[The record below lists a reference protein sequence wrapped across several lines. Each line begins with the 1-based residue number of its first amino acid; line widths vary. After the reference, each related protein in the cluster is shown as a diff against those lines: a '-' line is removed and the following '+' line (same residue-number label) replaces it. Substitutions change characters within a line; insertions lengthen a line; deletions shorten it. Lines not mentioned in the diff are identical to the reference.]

1 MYLFTSVNYNP
12 AKYSLLRRADTLPVH
27 KCIFPLDIK
36 MMGGE
41 DRMNEEVIAIG
52 IDHGWSH
59 IKTRNSCFVSGV
71 GELGQEPMVFD
82 NILEYNG
89 KHYRI
94 GGDRLK
100 VQENKVCNENYYLL
114 TLAAVAKE
122 LKHRGMKEAHVVL
135 AVGLPIGR
143 FGAEKKSFV
152 NYLSKNRMVRF
163 RYEKKQY
170 IVTIEKVIVYPQCYG
185 AVVDRLPHMVGQEYV
200 IDIGSWTIDTLKI
213 IDRAPDESSSGSD
226 PNGII
231 TCMRKIDEVCVKQT
245 NSKIDEYMIREVMIR
260 GDANLDRVYIDIIKK
275 EIADYTQTVFRVI
288 AESGI
293 NVKTTPIT
301 FVGGGAGLMKRY
313 AGISQRNISYIE
325 DIRAN
330 AIGYET
336 LAEMFLNTRKPA

>member
-1 MYLFTSVNYNP
+1 M
-12 AKYSLLRRADTLPVH
+12 DT
-27 KCIFPLDIK
+27 KT
-36 MMGGE
+36 
-41 DRMNEEVIAIG
+41 IAIG

-71 GELGQEPMVFD
+71 GELGNEPMVYD

-89 KHYRI
+89 KYYRI

-100 VQENKVCNENYYLL
+100 VQDNKVCNDNYYLL

-122 LKHRGMKEAHVVL
+122 LKFRGLKEAHIVL

-143 FGAEKKSFV
+143 FGAEKKDFI

-163 RYEKKQY
+163 RYEKTQY
-170 IVTIEKVIVYPQCYG
+170 LVTIEKVLVYPQCYG
-185 AVVDRLPHMVGQEYV
+185 AVVDRLPQMAGQEYV
-200 IDIGSWTIDTLKI
+200 VDIGSWTIDYMKI
-213 IDRAPDESSSGSD
+213 IDMAPDESNSGSD

-231 TCMRKIDEVCVKQT
+231 TCMRKIDEVCVRKT
-245 NSKIDEYMIREVMIR
+245 NSKIDEYMIREVMIK
-260 GDANLDRVYIDIIKK
+260 GDANLDSEYIEIIKS
-275 EIADYTQTVFRVI
+275 EIERYTKSIFRII
-288 AESGI
+288 AEKGI

-325 DIRAN
+325 DVRAN

-336 LAEMFLNTRKPA
+336 LATLYLKNRKIA

>member
-1 MYLFTSVNYNP
+1 M
-12 AKYSLLRRADTLPVH
+12 DT
-27 KCIFPLDIK
+27 KT
-36 MMGGE
+36 
-41 DRMNEEVIAIG
+41 IAIG

-71 GELGQEPMVFD
+71 GELGGEPMVWD

-89 KHYRI
+89 KYYRI

-100 VQENKVCNENYYLL
+100 VQDNKVCNDNYYLL

-122 LKHRGMKEAHVVL
+122 LKYRGLKEAHIVL

-143 FGAEKKSFV
+143 FGAEKKDFI

-163 RYEKKQY
+163 RYEKTQY
-170 IVTIEKVIVYPQCYG
+170 LVTIEKVLVYPQCYG
-185 AVVDRLPHMVGQEYV
+185 AVVDRLPQMAGQEYV
-200 IDIGSWTIDTLKI
+200 VDIGSWTIDYMKI
-213 IDRAPDESSSGSD
+213 IDMAPDESNSGSD

-231 TCMRKIDEVCVKQT
+231 TCMRKIDEVCVRKT
-245 NSKIDEYMIREVMIR
+245 NSKIDEYMIREVMIK
-260 GDANLDRVYIDIIKK
+260 GDANLDSEYIDIIKS
-275 EIADYTQTVFRVI
+275 EIERYTKSIFRII
-288 AESGI
+288 AEKGI

-313 AGISQRNISYIE
+313 AGISQRNISYNE
-325 DIRAN
+325 DVRAN

-336 LAEMFLNTRKPA
+336 LATLYLKNRKIA

>member
-1 MYLFTSVNYNP
+1 MDEKV
-12 AKYSLLRRADTLPVH
+12 
-27 KCIFPLDIK
+27 IPL
-36 MMGGE
+36 
-41 DRMNEEVIAIG
+41 G

-71 GELGQEPMVFD
+71 AELSTEPMVYE

-89 KHYRI
+89 KYYRI

-114 TLAAVAKE
+114 TLAAIAKE
-122 LKHRGMKEAHVVL
+122 LKYRGLNNAHVVL

-143 FGAEKKSFV
+143 FGAEKKDFI

-170 IVTIEKVIVYPQCYG
+170 LVMVEKVLVYPQCYG
-185 AVVDRLPHMVGQEYV
+185 AVVDKLPEMAGQEYV
-200 IDIGSWTIDTLKI
+200 VDIGSWTVDTLKI

-231 TCMRKIDEVCVKQT
+231 TCMRKIDEACVRKMNT
-245 NSKIDEYMIREVMIR
+245 KIDEYMIRAGMII
-260 GDANLDRVYIDIIKK
+260 GDANLDRVYIDIIKEELGK
-275 EIADYTQTVFRVI
+275 YTKSIFRII
-288 AESGI
+288 AENGI

-301 FVGGGAGLMKRY
+301 FVGGGAALMKRY
-313 AGISQRNISYIE
+313 ACIDQRNISYIE
-325 DIRAN
+325 DVRAN

-336 LAEMFLNTRKPA
+336 LAILYLGRRKSA

>member
-1 MYLFTSVNYNP
+1 M
-12 AKYSLLRRADTLPVH
+12 DT
-27 KCIFPLDIK
+27 KT
-36 MMGGE
+36 
-41 DRMNEEVIAIG
+41 IAIG

-71 GELGQEPMVFD
+71 GELGNEPMVYD

-89 KHYRI
+89 KYYRI

-100 VQENKVCNENYYLL
+100 VQDNKVCNDNYYLL

-122 LKHRGMKEAHVVL
+122 LKYRGLKEAHIVL

-143 FGAEKKSFV
+143 FGAEKKDFI

-163 RYEKKQY
+163 RYEKTQY
-170 IVTIEKVIVYPQCYG
+170 LVTIEKVLVYPQCYG
-185 AVVDRLPHMVGQEYV
+185 AVVDRLPQMAGQEYV
-200 IDIGSWTIDTLKI
+200 VDIGSWTIDYMKI
-213 IDRAPDESSSGSD
+213 IDMAPDESNSGSD

-231 TCMRKIDEVCVKQT
+231 TCMRKIDEVCVRKT
-245 NSKIDEYMIREVMIR
+245 NSKIDEYMIREVMIK
-260 GDANLDRVYIDIIKK
+260 GDANLDSEYIEIIKS
-275 EIADYTQTVFRVI
+275 EIESYTKSIFRII
-288 AESGI
+288 AEKGI

-325 DIRAN
+325 DVKAN

-336 LAEMFLNTRKPA
+336 LATLYLKNRKIA

>member
-1 MYLFTSVNYNP
+1 M
-12 AKYSLLRRADTLPVH
+12 DT
-27 KCIFPLDIK
+27 KT
-36 MMGGE
+36 
-41 DRMNEEVIAIG
+41 IAIG

-71 GELGQEPMVFD
+71 GELGNEPMVYD

-89 KHYRI
+89 KYYRI

-100 VQENKVCNENYYLL
+100 VQDNKVCNDNYYLL

-122 LKHRGMKEAHVVL
+122 LKYRGMKEAHIVL

-143 FGAEKKSFV
+143 FGAEKKDFI

-163 RYEKKQY
+163 RYEKTQY
-170 IVTIEKVIVYPQCYG
+170 LVTIEKVLVYPQCYG
-185 AVVDRLPHMVGQEYV
+185 AVVDRLPQMAGQEYV
-200 IDIGSWTIDTLKI
+200 VDIGSWTIDYMKI
-213 IDRAPDESSSGSD
+213 IDMAPDESSSGSD

-231 TCMRKIDEVCVKQT
+231 TCMRKIDEVCVRKT
-245 NSKIDEYMIREVMIR
+245 NSKIDEYMIREVMIK
-260 GDANLDRVYIDIIKK
+260 GDANLDSEYIDIIKS
-275 EIADYTQTVFRVI
+275 EIERYTKSIFRII
-288 AESGI
+288 AEKGI

-313 AGISQRNISYIE
+313 AGISQRNISYNE
-325 DIRAN
+325 DVRAN

-336 LAEMFLNTRKPA
+336 LATLYLKNRKIA